1 MGKKKVIA
9 ITAPVP
15 AVKAKPVM
23 TAERRA
29 ALAEKARKQWAD
41 KNSKLRANAS
51 EKARRQWAD
60 KDGLLRK
67 NAVRMKHPP
76 KDAVDRIEHCVAT
89 YGSTREQL
97 AQHFKIHI
105 DTFDQWLKRHPEIRD
120 AYERSKGIEYSQ
132 LTGMLYQKA
141 MQGDS
146 VCAMF
151 LLKIRHGARDNGPIP
166 GQVTDPASSAA
177 RIRAM
182 VQAMEKANG
191 DGE

>member
-1 MGKKKVIA
+1 MSKKKLIA
-9 ITAPVP
+9 IPAPVP
-15 AVKAKPVM
+15 PVKAKPVM

-41 KNSKLRANAS
+41 KNSKLRANAI
-51 EKARRQWAD
+51 RT
-60 KDGLLRK
+60 
-67 NAVRMKHPP
+67 KHPP
-76 KDAVDRIEHCVAT
+76 KDAVERIEHCVAN

-97 AQHFKIHI
+97 AKHFKIHI

-146 VCAMF
+146 ICAMF

-177 RIRAM
+177 RIRATL
-182 VQAMEKANG
+182 QAMEKAN
-191 DGE
+191 DEGE